1 MWLAKAKTASNLVD
15 SGFRLTGGIVLGP
28 NFPVALIVR
37 LESDSFHSLT
47 KIKKRNV
54 AGR

>member
-1 MWLAKAKTASNLVD
+1 MWLANAKAASNLVGL
-15 SGFRLTGGIVLGP
+15 SFRLTGGIVLGH
-28 NFPVALIVR
+28 NFPLVLIVR